1 MTKQAVLPLTWPHI
15 KSDMPHTTIDKLLY
29 FNHHWAISLYT
40 CSLRPNNSMTITVN
54 KWWLCNYLGPTY
66 ELPERNYP
74 ECASPLTLVRT
85 EKVSIRLH
93 IFFLKIY
100 DLAVCVSIS
109 SFIVSSHVTSTFDNV
124 FLVTNCHYIDSY
136 CWMMWVLSPNQGR
149 FGLNTHITQQY
160 ESHIDQKLSYYI
172 KHSGLNFHP

>member
-15 KSDMPHTTIDKLLY
+15 KSDMPHTSVDKLLY
-29 FNHHWAISLYT
+29 FNHHWTISLYT
-40 CSLRPNNSMTITVN
+40 CCLRPNNSMTITVN

-66 ELPERNYP
+66 ELPERKYP

-93 IFFLKIY
+93 LFFLKIY

-124 FLVTNCHYIDSY
+124 S
-136 CWMMWVLSPNQGR
+136 
-149 FGLNTHITQQY
+149 FG
-160 ESHIDQKLSYYI
+160 DKLSLYWFI
-172 KHSGLNFHP
+172 LLNDVGVKSKPRAVWAKHTHHSTIWVTHWSETELLYKA